1 MKQKAYAAAGVDIDL
16 GNKVKSTLPQLLAST
31 HRREVLGKVG
41 GFGGLFAL
49 DLKKYREP
57 VLVSSVDG
65 VGTKLKIAFAM
76 DRHDTIGA
84 DLVNHCVNDIAVLG
98 AEPLFFLDYLGTGKL
113 EPHVFTD
120 IIKGFARA
128 CAENRC
134 ALIGGETA
142 QMPGFYQKGEY
153 DVSGTIVGVVEK
165 SRMLDG
171 QKTVRAGDAVIG
183 IASSGLHTNG
193 YSLAR
198 KIFFEQLK
206 LKPKSRVP
214 ELKNTIGDEL
224 LKVHVSYG
232 PLVQRLLEKFNP
244 VAQASGLC
252 KKGKYN
258 HRPEACATVKA
269 FAHITGGGFVDNI
282 PRVLPKRCD
291 VVIRKGSWDMLP
303 IFKMIKTKG
312 GVPDAELYQVFNM
325 GIGMVAIVSADKADT
340 VLKFIRASTLRSAAT
355 EDGQKHP
362 AWLIGEVVKGR
373 GQVRVM

>member
-1 MKQKAYAAAGVDIDL
+1 MKQKAYASAGVDVDL
-16 GNKVKSTLPQLLAST
+16 GNRVKATLPQLLAST
-31 HRREVLGKVG
+31 HRAEVLGRVG

-65 VGTKLKIAFAM
+65 VGTKLKIAFVM

-113 EPHVFTD
+113 EPHVFTQ

-128 CAENRC
+128 CAENHC

-165 SRMLDG
+165 SRMLNG
-171 QKTVRAGDAVIG
+171 RKTVKRDDVVIG

-206 LKPKSRVP
+206 LKPTSRVP
-214 ELKNTIGDEL
+214 GLKKTIGAEL
-224 LKVHVSYG
+224 LKVHISYG
-232 PLVQRLLEKFNP
+232 PLVQKLLKRFNSSP
-244 VAQASGLC
+244 
-252 KKGKYN
+252 
-258 HRPEACATVKA
+258 ATRHPSPCVKA
-269 FAHITGGGFVDNI
+269 LAHITGGGFVDNI
-282 PRVLPKRCD
+282 PRVLPKNCD
-291 VVIRKGSWDMLP
+291 AVIRKGSWAVPP
-303 IFKMIKTKG
+303 IFQMIAERG
-312 GVPDAELYQVFNM
+312 GVPEAELYQVFNM
-325 GIGMVAIVSADKADT
+325 GIGMVAIVSPNKADAI
-340 VLKFIRASTLRSAAT
+340 LKFIRSR
-355 EDGQKHP
+355 KHK
-362 AWLIGEVVKGR
+362 AWLIGEVVKGK
-373 GQVRVM
+373 GVARVV

>member
-1 MKQKAYAAAGVDIDL
+1 MAQKAYARAGVDIDL
-16 GNKVKSTLPQLLAST
+16 GNKVKATLPELLAST

-49 DLKKYREP
+49 DTKRYKQP

-76 DRHDTIGA
+76 DRHDTVGQ

-98 AEPLFFLDYLGTGKL
+98 AEPLFFLDYIGTGKL
-113 EPHVFTD
+113 EPQMFEQL
-120 IIKGFARA
+120 IQGFAKA
-128 CAENRC
+128 CQENRC
-134 ALIGGETA
+134 ALVGGETA

-171 QKTVRAGDAVIG
+171 KTIKKGDVIIG

-198 KIFFEQLK
+198 KIFFDQLK
-206 LKPKSRVP
+206 LKPKTVVS
-214 ELKNTIGDEL
+214 ELGGTIGDEM

-232 PLVQRLLEKFNP
+232 MLVQDLLK
-244 VAQASGLC
+244 
-252 KKGKYN
+252 KYN
-258 HRPEACATVKA
+258 KPGKPLQVKG

-282 PRVLPKRCD
+282 PRVLPTKFD
-291 VVIRKGSWDMLP
+291 AVIEKGSWPVLP
-303 IFKMIKTKG
+303 VFELMQARGK
-312 GVPDAELYQVFNM
+312 VPEAEMYQVFNM
-325 GIGMVAIVSADKADT
+325 GIGMVAFVAQEQADA
-340 VLKFIRASTLRSAAT
+340 VLKTVKAA
-355 EDGQKHP
+355 KHP
-362 AWLIGEVVKGR
+362 AWVIGEVAKGT
-373 GQVRVM
+373 GEVQLA